1 MQESRFKDD
10 ELGSIG
16 IGAMIVFI
24 ALILVAAVASA
35 VIIQTGE
42 KLQQNAQQSG
52 DDTQR
57 EISGK
62 ITINSVFIVSNDL
75 IRFYIESAP
84 GSGVLAANDIAIQI
98 TCDNQDSDGDGTL
111 NNGANDGYQFIAQ
124 FASDADG
131 NAEVNEIYQMSN
143 PNDVGAGGTE
153 IVSLLPGENYM
164 IDIVINTN
172 PTTAGADCDI
182 GELGV
187 NGELTTYI
195 HVQGG
200 GSSYET
206 LYISSTAPGT
216 ALI

>member
-16 IGAMIVFI
+16 NRRNDCFHCSNSSGCGCFCSYYPDWRKVYNR
-24 ALILVAAVASA
+24 
-35 VIIQTGE
+35 
-42 KLQQNAQQSG
+42 NAQQSG

-143 PNDVGAGGTE
+143 PNDVGAAGTE

-195 HVQGG
+195 HVQVWRFK
-200 GSSYET
+200 
-206 LYISSTAPGT
+206 L
-216 ALI
+216 